1 MCDTKVQSTCLIAS
15 KQTCVLPLQNYTVS
29 SVYQASENISTC
41 TISLT
46 GNK

>member
-1 MCDTKVQSTCLIAS
+1 MCDTEAQSTCLMAS
-15 KQTCVLPLQNYTVS
+15 KQTCLLYLQNYTVFR
-29 SVYQASENISTC
+29 VYQASKNISTC